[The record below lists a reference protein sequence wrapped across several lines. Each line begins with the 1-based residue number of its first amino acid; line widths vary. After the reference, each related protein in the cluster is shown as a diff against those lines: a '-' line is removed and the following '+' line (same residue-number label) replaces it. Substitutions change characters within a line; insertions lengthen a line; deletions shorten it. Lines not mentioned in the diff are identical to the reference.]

1 MFIAAL
7 IMTAKKYKKP
17 KCPTGK
23 WVTEMWYI
31 QQWEIS
37 EKTKGND
44 TCYSIYESWKQYAK

>member
-37 EKTKGND
+37 EKKKGND